1 MAEKIKILIVDD
13 HPVIGIAID
22 LLLKTQMRNTETELV
37 EGGKPALRVLKEKSF
52 DLIVL
57 DVNLPDY
64 NVISL
69 IPNIFNI
76 DPEAKILIFTMTP
89 ENILARRLF
98 SMDVCGFL
106 SKKVS
111 DDEILK
117 AVKTILAGEKYISKD
132 FSDIVVK
139 DFLSGKKSVNPFDD
153 LSDREFQIL
162 TEILKGSTT
171 KDISDRLNLHSSSI
185 STYRIRIYEK
195 INVENHMEL
204 YKKAQLFGIVD

>member
-171 KDISDRLNLHSSSI
+171 KDISDRLSLHSSSI